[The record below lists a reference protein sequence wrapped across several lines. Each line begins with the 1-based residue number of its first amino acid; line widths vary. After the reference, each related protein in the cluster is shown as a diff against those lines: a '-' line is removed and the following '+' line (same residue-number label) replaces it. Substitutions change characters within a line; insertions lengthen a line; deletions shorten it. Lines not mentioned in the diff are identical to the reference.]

1 MAFFERFKRRPDG
14 RYTSLLTD
22 ENEPDTPTKPAPRV
36 RREGTKGP
44 SWKSVTSHI
53 SFLLLGILF
62 GIAWSHWS
70 VGGFSNDGYFPPSGN
85 PFPLQVWFENSTF
98 TGEPSALTQS
108 AWASLIP
115 KGKGFVEHPHIAS
128 PPKAVAAYH
137 QIHCLHGIRIAYYSR
152 VNELH
157 KLQGKLSLVNHYIE
171 NMGALGADLHLYH
184 LDHCFEYL
192 RQALM
197 CAADSNLEDV
207 VVDERTGTAVAPGW
221 GTERVCRDFERLGRW
236 SERWRASD
244 DETIL

>member
-1 MAFFERFKRRPDG
+1 MLTGNIAPAG
-14 RYTSLLTD
+14 HTS
-22 ENEPDTPTKPAPRV
+22 
-36 RREGTKGP
+36 
-44 SWKSVTSHI
+44 
-53 SFLLLGILF
+53 
-62 GIAWSHWS
+62 
-70 VGGFSNDGYFPPSGN
+70 
-85 PFPLQVWFENSTF
+85 QVWSENHTF
-98 TGEPSALTQS
+98 TGEPSALTQN

-157 KLQGKLSLVNHYIE
+157 KLQDKHSLVNHYIE
-171 NMGALGADLHLYH
+171 NMGANMHLYH

-197 CAADSNLEDV
+197 CAADSNLEDL
-207 VVDERTGTAVAPGW
+207 VVDETGRAEAPGW
-221 GTERVCRDFERLGRW
+221 GTERVCRNFGRLGRW
-236 SERWRASD
+236 SERWRASE